1 VTECPPDEDGFFADS
16 AQCDKYYQCKDGE
29 LSEHLCDDGYVF
41 DESSTTSAICSYPF
55 AIDCTGRE
63 ELQPAKPSKGCVRQN
78 GYFPHPDT
86 CEKYNYCVNGAG
98 NTVPCAGGLIFD
110 PNKGVCDYPDQVERK
125 EECLKMKTKDAEDG
139 EFQCPQNSS
148 PFVHTRHPD
157 PEDCGF
163 FFLCVRGDVR
173 RNKCDK
179 GLVFSPETLA
189 CVDQELVEGPCHTW
203 FDESY
208 LESLRIV
215 ENEEKK
221 QQLRNR
227 NKE

>member
-1 VTECPPDEDGFFADS
+1 MLKCEQKGPNRRDGTRNQFINDF
-16 AQCDKYYQCKDGE
+16 
-29 LSEHLCDDGYVF
+29 
-41 DESSTTSAICSYPF
+41 ES
-55 AIDCTGRE
+55 GRE

-157 PEDCGF
+157 PEGKD
-163 FFLCVRGDVR
+163 
-173 RNKCDK
+173 NY
-179 GLVFSPETLA
+179 
-189 CVDQELVEGPCHTW
+189 H
-203 FDESY
+203 
-208 LESLRIV
+208 
-215 ENEEKK
+215 
-221 QQLRNR
+221 
-227 NKE
+227 